1 MNKHKLDARMNF
13 LIYGM
18 YICTVSELQ
27 VSEVPHVA

>member
-1 MNKHKLDARMNF
+1 MNTHKLDAHMNF

-18 YICTVSELQ
+18 YTVSELQ

>member
-1 MNKHKLDARMNF
+1 MNTYELDERMNF
-13 LIYGM
+13 MIYGM